1 MARAAG
7 AHTIAMACAPTYRR
21 RGQRNLSP
29 HCAGTGLQ
37 LLSATTAEHS
47 IQLNN
52 IANVRTFV
60 IRLVKALLLASLCA
74 CACIALHAQTAA
86 SEGSHGSNQDKLK
99 LVVVLSRHGVRSPT
113 WTVDRLNTY
122 SSKPWPAWSVPPGY
136 LTAHGFELMKLFGA
150 YDRASLVSAGLFPPQ
165 GCSATSVTYIWAD
178 TDQRT
183 LESGKAL
190 AAGLFPDCAVPV
202 HSLSDGEN
210 DPLFHPQA
218 PAIDSTEGDRVFAE
232 FSTRAAALQA
242 SQYSG
247 LLAQMNRVLLGCEPD
262 ADCSTARPPETPLM
276 VGKNGAVRGKGDHIV
291 TFQGPLAQAS
301 TFAEDFQL
309 EYTEG
314 MPSQSVGWGKVDE
327 AQVVKF
333 IALHSIYFD
342 LMHRTPSL
350 ARMEAS
356 GMLNAITRTL
366 QQGVEGNAVAGAI
379 GAPGNKL
386 VLLVGHDTNIGPIS
400 ALLGLHWNLD
410 GRADDIAPGTELA
423 FELWQTPQGA
433 YRVNVT
439 VTMQTLR
446 QMREAQVLTP
456 ANPPARQVITLP
468 ACGETNACSWDEF
481 RKAADAAT
489 GGK

>member
-1 MARAAG
+1 M
-7 AHTIAMACAPTYRR
+7 
-21 RGQRNLSP
+21 
-29 HCAGTGLQ
+29 
-37 LLSATTAEHS
+37 
-47 IQLNN
+47 
-52 IANVRTFV
+52 
-60 IRLVKALLLASLCA
+60 IRLYKILLLATLCA
-74 CACIALHAQTAA
+74 FSWNALNAQTAA
-86 SEGSHGSNQDKLK
+86 EKTPHSANQDKLK
-99 LVVVLSRHGVRSPT
+99 LVVVVSRHGVRSPT

-150 YDRASLVSAGLFPPQ
+150 YDRASLAEAGLFAAQ
-165 GCSATSVTYIWAD
+165 GCPAASDTYIWAD

-190 AAGLFPDCAVPV
+190 SAGLFPGCAVPV
-202 HSLSDGEN
+202 HSLGEGDN
-210 DPLFHPQA
+210 DPLFHA
-218 PAIDSTEGDRVFAE
+218 PAAAIDSAEADRVFAE
-232 FSTRAAALQA
+232 FSTRVAAVQA

-247 LLAQMNRVLLGCEPD
+247 LLAQMSRALLGCDLD
-262 ADCSTARPPETPLM
+262 ADCTPVRPPEVSLM
-276 VGKNGAVRGKGDHIV
+276 EGKNGAVRGKGDHIV
-291 TFQGPLAQAS
+291 TLQGPLAQAS
-301 TFAEDFQL
+301 SFAEDFQL

-327 AQVVKF
+327 AQVIKF

-350 ARMEAS
+350 AKMEAS
-356 GMLNAITRTL
+356 NMLDTITRTL
-366 QQGVEGNAVAGAI
+366 QQGVEGKIVAGAI

-433 YRVNVT
+433 NRVKVT

-446 QMREAQVLTP
+446 QMHETQALTP
-456 ANPPARQVITLP
+456 ANPPARQVITPP
-468 ACGETNACSWDEF
+468 ACGSETSACSWDEF
-481 RKAADAAT
+481 RKLADAAT